1 MDFVARIVRK
11 AARKSPWIVHLDT
24 GGCNGCDIE
33 IFALLSARYDVE
45 RLGVLDKGCPRQG
58 DILIVTGAVN
68 RKIAKRLKRV
78 YEQMPHPKAV
88 LAVGTCTQSCGVF
101 RGSYNVVGPVHKH
114 IPVDVYV
121 QGCPPKPE
129 AIIDGLLKVVEIWE
143 RRLAKD
149 KELLHVRDG
158 VIG

>member
-1 MDFVARIVRK
+1 MDFVAKLVKR
-11 AARKSPWIVHLDT
+11 AAGKSPWMVHLDT

-33 IFALLSARYDVE
+33 IFALLSARYDLE
-45 RLGVLDKGCPRQG
+45 RFGVIDKGCPRQG
-58 DILIVTGAVN
+58 DILVVTGAVN

-101 RGSYNVVGPVHKH
+101 KGSYNVVGPVGKH
-114 IPVDVYV
+114 VPVDVYV

-129 AIIDGLLKVVEIWE
+129 AIIDGLLKVIEIWE
-143 RRLAKD
+143 ERLLD
-149 KELLHVRDG
+149 RKELLHLKDKV
-158 VIG
+158 VE